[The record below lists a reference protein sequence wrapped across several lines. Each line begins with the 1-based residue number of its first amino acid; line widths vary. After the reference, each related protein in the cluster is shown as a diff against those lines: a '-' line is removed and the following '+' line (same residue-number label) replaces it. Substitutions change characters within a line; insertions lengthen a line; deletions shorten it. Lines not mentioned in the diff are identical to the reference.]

1 MKSLLLISVLL
12 ASLGIPLL
20 AARDRNPRRGVKRM
34 VLLLLAFNLLYVA
47 YLTLVHPFVFVPT
60 W

>member
-1 MKSLLLISVLL
+1 VKSLLLISVLL
-12 ASLGIPLL
+12 ASLAIPIVS
-20 AARDRNPRRGVKRM
+20 ARDQNPRRGLKRM

-47 YLTLVHPFVFVPT
+47 YLTMVHPFVFVPT